1 MGRVKA
7 ADIECRIGFGVAQIL
22 RFLQNIGEA
31 PALIG
36 HLGEDIIAGA
46 VHDAEELG
54 DAVAD
59 QALAQRFDDGN
70 AAGD

>member
-1 MGRVKA
+1 MGRVKT
-7 ADIECRIGFGVAQIL
+7 ADIECRIGFGVAQVL

-31 PALIG
+31 PAFIG
-36 HLGEDIIAGA
+36 HFGEDVIAGA

-54 DAVAD
+54 DTVAD
-59 QALAQRFDDGN
+59 QAFTQRFDDGN